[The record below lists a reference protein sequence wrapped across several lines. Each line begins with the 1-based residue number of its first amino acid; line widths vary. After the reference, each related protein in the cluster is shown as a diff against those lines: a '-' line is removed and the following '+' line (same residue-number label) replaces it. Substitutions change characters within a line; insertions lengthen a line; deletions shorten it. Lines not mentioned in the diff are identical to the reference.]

1 MEIQDR
7 TLRYAIRIVKFVRKI
22 SGDISLE
29 ILTKQILRSAS
40 SIGANMREADS
51 ASSRKDFINKV
62 YIAKKEAQ
70 ETEYWL
76 EVLKG
81 AEFINNENN
90 LRELNYLLNE
100 CREIVLILAAI
111 LRKSKTLISN

>member
-7 TLRYAIRIVKFVRKI
+7 TLKFSIRVAKLVRKI
-22 SGDISLE
+22 SKDFSLN
-29 ILTKQILRSAS
+29 ILANQLLRSAT

-62 YIAKKEAQ
+62 FIAKKEAQ
-70 ETEYWL
+70 EAEYWF
-76 EVLKG
+76 EILKG
-81 AEFINNENN
+81 AEFINNEDNSN
-90 LRELNYLLNE
+90 ELNYLLSE
-100 CREIVLILAAI
+100 CHEIVLILAAI

>member
-7 TLRYAIRIVKFVRKI
+7 TLNFSIRIAKLIRKI
-22 SGDISLE
+22 SKDISLS
-29 ILTKQILRSAS
+29 IISSQLLRSAT

-62 YIAKKEAQ
+62 FIAKKEAQ

-76 EVLKG
+76 ELLKG
-81 AEFINNENN
+81 AEFINNEDNKK
-90 LRELNYLLNE
+90 ELNYLLAE

>member
-7 TLRYAIRIVKFVRKI
+7 TLKFAIRTAKFVKNI
-22 SGDISLE
+22 SRDVSFE
-29 ILTKQILRSAS
+29 ILAKQLLRSAT

-62 YIAKKEAQ
+62 SIAKKEAQ

-76 EVLKG
+76 EVVKG
-81 AEFINNENN
+81 SEFINNESNKK
-90 LRELNYLLNE
+90 ELDVLLAE
-100 CREIVLILAAI
+100 SHEIVLVLAAI
-111 LRKSKTLISN
+111 LRKSKQ

>member
-7 TLRYAIRIVKFVRKI
+7 TLKFAIGTTKFLRKI
-22 SGDISLE
+22 SRDISFE
-29 ILTKQILRSAS
+29 ILAKQLLRSAT

-62 YIAKKEAQ
+62 FISKKEAQ

-76 EVLKG
+76 EVIKG
-81 AEFINNENN
+81 TEFINNDDNKK
-90 LRELNYLLNE
+90 ELDSLLSE
-100 CREIVLILAAI
+100 CREIVLVLAAI
-111 LRKSKTLISN
+111 IRKAKQ